1 MQLSFIFY
9 ILIAILVLM
18 VMITIHEAGHYVAG
32 KILKFKIN
40 EFSIGFG
47 PAIIKKTN
55 KTTGEKFSLRLIP
68 LGGFCAFEDEEGLD
82 EEKEKNPI
90 QPFEEDEIKEEI
102 PVVEADENAP
112 KAFVKQPPWKR
123 IIVLI
128 SGGLANILSAFIFS
142 FIFILIVGYAVPTVQ
157 QVNVNPDTGVQYNQE
172 LQVGDRIVKVN
183 GVDVSVMNTYDSLI
197 ASAGKNISFTVIRN
211 GETVT
216 INVKKQNV
224 KYENVDS
231 NGNPDG
237 TYTELEGKIGFSA
250 SYSYTQDVG
259 VAFKEFVPYTFKLSW
274 MVIESLFMIV
284 TGQVPVTQMTGTVGT
299 VAFMAQQAQA
309 DWRTIFLLLP
319 LLASNLGIFNL
330 LPIPALDGS
339 KVVFTAIEWIRK
351 KPINRKV
358 ESYIHMVGIIVL
370 LLFVVVIDVL
380 HFIL

>member
-1 MQLSFIFY
+1 MQVLSFIFY
-9 ILIAILVLM
+9 LLIAVIVLM

-40 EFSIGFG
+40 EFAIGFG
-47 PAIIKKTN
+47 PAIISKTN

-82 EEKEKNPI
+82 EEKAPV
-90 QPFEEDEIKEEI
+90 QPFEEDEEKTEV
-102 PVVEADENAP
+102 VVEDDKNTP

-123 IIVLI
+123 IIVLV

-157 QVNVNPDTGVQYNQE
+157 SVNVNPDTGVQYNQE

-197 ASAGKNISFTVIRN
+197 ASAGENLTFTVIRN

-216 INVKKQNV
+216 INVKKQAV
-224 KYENVDS
+224 KYENTDS

-237 TYTELEGKIGFSA
+237 TYTTLEGKIGFSA
-250 SYSYTQDVG
+250 SYAYVQDVG
-259 VAFKEFVPYTFKLSW
+259 MAFKEFVPYTFKLSW
-274 MVIESLFMIV
+274 MVIESLFMLF
-284 TGQVPVTQMTGTVGT
+284 TGRVPITQMTGTIGT
-299 VAFMAQQAQA
+299 VTFMAQQAQA

-339 KVVFTAIEWIRK
+339 KVIFTTIEWIRK
-351 KPINRKV
+351 KPVNRKV
-358 ESYIHMVGIIVL
+358 ESIIHMVGL
-370 LLFVVVIDVL
+370 LILLSFVVVIDILYFVL
-380 HFIL
+380 